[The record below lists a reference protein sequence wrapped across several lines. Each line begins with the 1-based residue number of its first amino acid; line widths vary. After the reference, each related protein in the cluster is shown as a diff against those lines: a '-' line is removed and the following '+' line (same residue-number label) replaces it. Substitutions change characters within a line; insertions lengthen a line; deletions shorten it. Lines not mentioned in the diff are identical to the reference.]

1 MGKKQ
6 DVVNENNYHYKNIKI
21 IYILY
26 IFYLNEF

>member
-6 DVVNENNYHYKNIKI
+6 DVVNENNYHYNNYKI